1 MIETEFLAKKTPVD
15 LTNCD
20 KEPIHIPGLIQPHG
34 ILLVLQAP
42 NLNIIQVSENIFD
55 ILGIPSEDI
64 LGKTLKILFNSKQ
77 IHLIKQSLAELS
89 ETINPLD
96 LHIDTQT
103 GRKNFD
109 GIIHKS
115 YGFIILELELVSP
128 KHDNGDFLSFYSLL
142 QPVICKLQK
151 LSYLD
156 ELCQII
162 VKEIRNLTSFDRVMV
177 YKFDSEGAGEVIAE
191 AKLESLSSFLGLHYP
206 PSDIPKQAKQLYTLN
221 PLRLIP
227 DVNYQAVKIIN
238 IDNSVNDIPLNLS
251 GSVLRSVSPIHVEY
265 LKNMGVTASM
275 SISLIRE
282 QKLWGLIACH
292 HYSAAKYV
300 PYKLRTVCELLGR
313 VMSLEI
319 SAKAE
324 NEYLDYKII
333 LKEILSDILSKIIK
347 NENWIEVLSENRSK
361 LLALVGAEGVAICDE
376 NKVIMIGKTPVLNEI
391 NNICKFLE
399 ADIFH
404 QGVSD
409 YLYEID
415 SLAKIYPEAENFK
428 NVGSGLLAIM
438 ISQEYKQYILWF
450 RPEVIQTVNW
460 AGNPH
465 KPVDI
470 SEDGTVRLS
479 PRKSFEL
486 WQETVKLKSLPW
498 QRCEIEV
505 AKELRNIIVGIVL
518 QKAEEI
524 SKIHQQLMLA
534 LKAAKM
540 GVWDWDLRQD
550 RIVWSIGHD
559 QLFGLVE
566 PEAIVLKSLVDPR
579 DWQFVNLALNQA
591 FVEQQDYYQEFR
603 VVWPDGSIHWIEGR
617 GKFFLNDAG
626 QAVRFLGTMV
636 EVSDRKLAEIKL
648 QELNADLENRVQN
661 RTLDLE
667 KSQTALQQ
675 QIEREQIFMRLTQQI
690 RQSLNLEEILNTAVT
705 QVRNLLAVDRVLFY
719 RITENSSASIIAE
732 AVSNPSL
739 SIINSVHALDVLPPE
754 CYQHY
759 LNGEVTIFNNC
770 QNQEVIPWWAANLGV
785 NQVTA
790 QLVVPIIQESHLWGL
805 LITHQCS
812 DRTKCSAEWQPG
824 EIDLLQQ
831 LANQIAIAIQQSEL
845 YQQLETELRQRQQ
858 IETALRRSE
867 NLFRSLN
874 EFAPVGIFKTDAQ
887 GKMLYCNPCCQEIC
901 GFTLEESLGDG
912 WKKFIHPEDLAVFL
926 PQWNAGVDTY
936 QQLSTELRFI
946 HENTTFRI
954 CQLVAVPIFSDSSNC
969 MGYVGTVEDITDARN
984 MEKMKNEFISIVSHE
999 LRTPLTSIR
1008 GCLGLITASTIRNQP
1023 EKMQKILQIATSDTE
1038 RLTRLLNDILDL
1050 ERLENNKF
1058 ILNQQYCDA
1067 SNLINQAMDS
1077 MQTIAQENHIDLQ
1090 SSAISSQ
1097 VWVDADR
1104 IIQVLV
1110 NLISNAIKFSPAHT
1124 QVKLSVAEMPE
1135 NYLFKIQDQGRGIP
1149 SNKIE
1154 TIFGKFQQVDASDSR
1169 QKGGT
1174 GLGLAI
1180 CSRIIQ
1186 QHGGKIWVESVLG
1199 KGSTFY
1205 FSLPKQSQQKIAPN
1219 L

>member
-1 MIETEFLAKKTPVD
+1 MNEIKFLAKKTPVD

-20 KEPIHIPGLIQPHG
+20 KELIHIPGLIQPHG

-42 NLNIIQVSENIFD
+42 NLNIIQVSENTFD
-55 ILGIPSEDI
+55 ILGIHTEDI
-64 LGKTLKILFNSKQ
+64 LGKTLKVLFNSKQ
-77 IHLIKQSLAELS
+77 IHLIKKSLAELS
-89 ETINPLD
+89 EKINPLN
-96 LHIDTQT
+96 LYIDTQK

-115 YGFIILELELVSP
+115 DGFIILELELVSP
-128 KHDNGDFLSFYSLL
+128 KNDNGDFLSLYSLI

-151 LSYLD
+151 LSHLD
-156 ELCQII
+156 ELCQFL
-162 VKEIRNLTSFDRVMV
+162 VKEIRNLTNFDRVMV

-191 AKLESLSSFLGLHYP
+191 AKLESLSPFLGLHYP

-227 DVNYQAVKIIN
+227 DVNYQAVKVIN
-238 IDNSVNDIPLNLS
+238 IDNSVNNIPLNLS
-251 GSVLRSVSPIHVEY
+251 GSVLRSVSPIHIEY

-300 PYKLRTVCELLGR
+300 PYKLRTACELLGR

-319 SAKAE
+319 SAKEE
-324 NEYLDYKII
+324 NEYLDYNII
-333 LKEILSDILSKIIK
+333 LKGILSDILPEIIK
-347 NENWIEVLSENRSK
+347 NENWIEVLIKNRSQ
-361 LLALVGAEGVAICDE
+361 LLALVGAEGVAICDM
-376 NKVIMIGKTPVLNEI
+376 NKVAMIGKTPVLKEI
-391 NNICKFLE
+391 KNICDFLE
-399 ADIFH
+399 ADIFN

-409 YLYEID
+409 YLYAAD
-415 SLAKIYPEAENFK
+415 SLAKIYPEAEKFK
-428 NVGSGLLAIM
+428 NVASGLLAVR
-438 ISQEYKQYILWF
+438 ISQEYQQYILWF

-470 SEDGTVRLS
+470 SADGSVRLS

-486 WQETVKLKSLPW
+486 WQETVNLKSLPW

-505 AKELRNIIVGIVL
+505 AKELRNIIVGLVL

-540 GVWDWDLRQD
+540 GVWDWDLLQD

-559 QLFGLVE
+559 QLFGLVDQE
-566 PEAIVLKSLVDPR
+566 FIVLKSLVDPR
-579 DWQFVNLALNQA
+579 DWQSVNLALNQA

-617 GKFFLNDAG
+617 GQFFLNDAG
-626 QAVRFLGTMV
+626 QAVRLLGTMV

-648 QELNADLENRVQN
+648 QELNADLENRVQK
-661 RTLDLE
+661 RTSELE

-690 RQSLNLEEILNTAVT
+690 RQSLNVEEIINTAVT
-705 QVRNLLAVDRVLFY
+705 KVQNLLAVDRVLFY
-719 RITENSSASIIAE
+719 RITTNSSGYVIAE

-739 SIINSVHALDVLPPE
+739 SIINSVQDLDFLPPE

-759 LNGEVTIFNNC
+759 LNGEVTIFNHC
-770 QNQEVIPWWAANLGV
+770 QNQEVIPCWAANLGD

-790 QLVVPIIQESHLWGL
+790 QWVVPIMQNSHLWGL

-812 DRTKCSAEWQPG
+812 DDIKYCAGWQTW

-887 GKMLYCNPCCQEIC
+887 GKMLYCNPRCQKIC
-901 GFTLEESLGDG
+901 GFTLEQSLGDG
-912 WKKFIHPEDLAVFL
+912 WKNFIHPEDLKVFL
-926 PQWNAGVDTY
+926 PQWNAEILTN
-936 QQLSTELRFI
+936 QQFFTELRFL
-946 HENTTFRI
+946 HENTSFRI
-954 CQLVAVPIFSDSSNC
+954 CQLVAVPIFSDTGNC
-969 MGYVGTVEDITDARN
+969 IGYVGTVEDITNARN

-999 LRTPLTSIR
+999 LRTPLSSIR
-1008 GCLGLITASTIRNQP
+1008 GCLGLMTTSTIKSQP

-1058 ILNQQYCDA
+1058 ILNQQWCNA
-1067 SNLINQAMDS
+1067 SNLINQAIDS

-1090 SSAISSQ
+1090 NSASPYQ

-1104 IIQVLV
+1104 MLQVLI
-1110 NLISNAIKFSPAHT
+1110 NLISNAIKFSPAQT
-1124 QVKLSVAEMPE
+1124 TVKLSLAETPDS
-1135 NYLFKIQDQGRGIP
+1135 YLFKIQDQGRGIP
-1149 SNKIE
+1149 SDKINS
-1154 TIFGKFQQVDASDSR
+1154 IFGKFQQVDASDSR
-1169 QKGGT
+1169 PKGGT

-1199 KGSTFY
+1199 QGSTFY
-1205 FSLPKQSQQKIAPN
+1205 FSLPKHY
-1219 L
+1219 